1 MKTLVSDDFSYSG
14 TFSLTDRTANGYPIW
29 SREHPEGHMLYIYLH
44 DNGYI
49 HVYHESSVGIYI
61 THVRKIDQTNFVCMG
76 RYSMIIP
83 TKVVQMLPF
92 GDKELT
98 RLHVHMIK
106 VLISDTGMENWL
118 LQMTP
123 KFG

>member
-14 TFSLTDRTANGYPIW
+14 TFSLTDKTANGYPIW

-49 HVYHESSVGIYI
+49 HVYHESSVGIF
-61 THVRKIDQTNFVCMG
+61 TPSKLMSEKLASFGRTG

-83 TKVVQMLPF
+83 TKVAQMLPF
-92 GDKELT
+92 GDNELT

-106 VLISDTGMENWL
+106 ELILDIGTEN
-118 LQMTP
+118 
-123 KFG
+123 